1 MGKEMVYSYIKE
13 IAMRL
18 KEPRKFGEASV
29 MIGAG
34 FSKNAKSKGMDNILP
49 PNWNELAERMYC
61 ELYPKPEE
69 VDGFILESWEKQRT
83 IKTSGKNV
91 TKLADE
97 YIVNF
102 DRTKLNR
109 LIEDAIADDLF
120 LPGELHKKLLR
131 LSWGDVFTTNYDTLL
146 ERASTLVFREKNYK
160 LVYSQNDLPGSI
172 KPRIIK
178 LHGSFPQVKPYIIS
192 DEDYRTYPVKYSAM
206 VNTVQQAMLETR
218 LCLIGFSGDDPNFQ
232 SWLGWLRDN
241 MGENCPKI
249 YLIGIYDDLSTSEKK
264 LLENKQITV
273 IDISVLVDQ
282 GKENKY
288 YEAISNFLDLL
299 KRFQEEED
307 IFERRPYPKTSLS
320 WKPEKKEEYI
330 KSIGKY
336 SNEVKERIQPY
347 VLIPEKIRTKYA
359 DYFMEHFSI
368 LLRNYKEQAAVVAIG
383 NVVRILRKCLVIL
396 NDADAKCLEEIC
408 GQLQDISVLTN
419 DALEALTEIDLYL
432 LEMYRIDGKEVE
444 YQKKEAELA
453 AYENRVLKYKNEII
467 IEKIKKEI
475 IDFKYG
481 DAKNL
486 IESIEESSL
495 EYKIRKAG
503 LYKQVSENAKA
514 KDILEECSAEIAQM
528 KLSDELYASYLGYL
542 NLCYRSA
549 NWGWKIADEY
559 SDMRCYENLYNTRHI
574 IVKQREELS
583 QEFFKNDCKEENNLP
598 FNLNTVTSTHTLI
611 GRDTLYEKCFSF
623 IMAIDRLCLPLF
635 SGQILLVPRVV
646 EQIICSSTS
655 AYWKIAF
662 VAEANDDKIIEQV
675 FTRKTLESIGRAD
688 VTKLFKA
695 LMSVANL
702 YQLSDVYNVKKYFLS
717 PRNMI
722 NVLSRLVV
730 FLPDESIIEFLE
742 LISRLSYKDDIILTR
757 DFYTIITRIA
767 TRFNGLIAEK
777 MQEIIFS
784 GFNEKYHIASYFGGI
799 DFQIDENKAEEYY
812 RRAISLAKE
821 DNIEERDCGIAQLL
835 LLWKNHKLEKYSGE
849 VESAVWGR
857 MEGSFPKS
865 NLYYHFVWE
874 ELPHPGSVKFSEL
887 YYSYLLKDR
896 YVTSVTDNGFLSND
910 SLDSVHNYLNFFY
923 STIKMCLRKCEK
935 IIVDEKLCS
944 FMLKTAFEFVEH
956 EKKLLLEE
964 FDIFGERDETKQKFA
979 FIEELVAIVFINAII
994 EGFISTIR
1002 SQIVAIKNLLLENQ
1016 ISVETINMVEAIEV
1030 KQYERCMVIF
1040 ENTILTKN
1048 KKEYSGVF
1056 IGMQCLL
1063 FYLECRGEKCKD
1075 VDEEFKNF
1083 MGAIKYLDIEYAK
1096 NIWCEI
1102 EPLIK
1107 RNFFLKPEAQ
1117 KYIALSIH
1125 KCIDLYERPAEGGE
1139 RFYLDG
1145 LYNCVR
1151 TLQRYYGKVIE
1162 ESDQICS
1169 EELRECVDKAQNID
1183 NYEIKNIWNR

>member
-34 FSKNAKSKGMDNILP
+34 FSKNAKSKGMDNVLP
-49 PNWNELAERMYC
+49 PNWNELADKMYC

-69 VDGFILESWEKQRT
+69 VDAFILESWEKQRT

-131 LSWGDVFTTNYDTLL
+131 LNWGDVFTTNYDTLL

-160 LVYSQNDLPGSI
+160 VVYSQNDLPGSI

-273 IDISVLVDQ
+273 IDISVLVNQ

-299 KRFQEEED
+299 KKFQKEED
-307 IFERRPYPKTSLS
+307 IFEKRPYPQKSLS
-320 WKPEKKEEYI
+320 WKPEKEEEYI
-330 KSIGKY
+330 KSIEKY

-347 VLIPEKIRTKYA
+347 VLIPEKIRTQYA

-368 LLRNYKEQAAVVAIG
+368 LLRNYREQAALVAIG

-396 NDADAKCLEEIC
+396 NDADAKCLEEMC
-408 GQLQDISVLTN
+408 EQLQDISALTN

-432 LEMYRIDGKEVE
+432 LEMYRIDGKGVE

-475 IDFKYG
+475 IDFNYK

-486 IESIEESSL
+486 IENIEGSSV

-503 LYKQVSENAKA
+503 LYKQISENAKA
-514 KDILEECSAEIAQM
+514 KEILGECSAEIAQM

-549 NWGWKIADEY
+549 NWELKIADEY
-559 SDMRCYENLYNTRHI
+559 SDIRCYENLYNTRHI
-574 IVKQREELS
+574 IVNQREDLS

-598 FNLNTVTSTHTLI
+598 FNLNTVKSIHTLKA
-611 GRDTLYEKCFSF
+611 RDTLYEKCFSF

-635 SGQILLVPRVV
+635 SDQILLVPRVV
-646 EQIICSSTS
+646 GQIICSSTS

-662 VAEANDDKIIEQV
+662 VAEANDNKIIEQV
-675 FTRKTLESIGRAD
+675 FTRKTLESIGRED
-688 VTKLFKA
+688 VKKLFKA

-702 YQLSDVYNVKKYFLS
+702 YQLSDAYNGKKYFLS

-730 FLPDESIIEFLE
+730 FLSDESIIEFLE
-742 LISRLSYKDDIILTR
+742 LISRLSYKEDIILTR
-757 DFYTIITRIA
+757 DFYTIINRIA
-767 TRFNGLIAEK
+767 TRFNGPIAEK
-777 MQEIIFS
+777 MQEIIFK
-784 GFNEKYHIASYFGGI
+784 GFNEKYHIASYFGEIGFEI
-799 DFQIDENKAEEYY
+799 NENKAEEYY
-812 RRAISLAKE
+812 RRAINLTKE
-821 DNIEERDCGIAQLL
+821 DNIVKRDCGIAQLL
-835 LLWKNHKLEKYSGE
+835 LLWKNHKIEKNSDE
-849 VESAVWGR
+849 IENAVWEN
-857 MEGSFPKS
+857 MEDSFPKS

-874 ELPHPGSVKFSEL
+874 ELPHPSSVNFSAL

-896 YVTSVTDNGFLSND
+896 YVTSVTDKGFLSND
-910 SLDSVHNYLNFFY
+910 SLDSVHSYLNFFY

-935 IIVDEKLCS
+935 ITVDEKLCS
-944 FMLKTAFEFVEH
+944 FMLKTAVDFVEH

-994 EGFISTIR
+994 EGFISKIR
-1002 SQIVAIKNLLLENQ
+1002 SQIVAIKTLLLENQ
-1016 ISVETINMVEAIEV
+1016 ISIETINMVEAIEV
-1030 KQYERCMVIF
+1030 KQYEQCMVIF

-1056 IGMQCLL
+1056 IGMQSLL
-1063 FYLECRGEKCKD
+1063 YCLECRGEECKE
-1075 VDEEFKNF
+1075 VDEKFKNF

-1107 RNFFLKPEAQ
+1107 RNFFLNPEAQ
-1117 KYIALSIH
+1117 KDIALSIH
-1125 KCIDLYERPAEGGE
+1125 KCIDLYERPAERGE

-1145 LYNCVR
+1145 LYNCVS
-1151 TLQRYYGKVIE
+1151 TLQRYYGKVME
-1162 ESDQICS
+1162 ESNQICS
-1169 EELRECVDKAQNID
+1169 KELRECVDKAQNID